1 MARAVSAR
9 VICISRE
16 SGADGEAV
24 GRAVAERLGLQYVD
38 DEVITRASE
47 RAGVDADVLQ
57 DTEGRKSLLRRVAE
71 FFADSGTAASA
82 SVEPSPIRRA
92 REQEHRELIRAVIED
107 VAEDG
112 SAVIVAHA
120 ASMALA
126 GRDGILR
133 VLVAGSPGVRAER
146 LAAREHLDAQ
156 AAEKLVHDADAD
168 RAAYLKSFY
177 GVDRELPVHY
187 DVVVNTDRLGADRA
201 ADLIVHTAEQL
212 G

>member
-1 MARAVSAR
+1 VSAR

-16 SGADGEAV
+16 SGADGERV

-38 DEVITRASE
+38 EEVITRASE
-47 RAGVDADVLQ
+47 QAGVDADVLG

-71 FFADSGTAASA
+71 YFADTGTVASA
-82 SVEPSPIRRA
+82 AVEPSPIRRA
-92 REQEHRELIRAVIED
+92 RERKHRQLIRAVIED

-133 VLVAGSPGVRAER
+133 VLVAASPGVRVER
-146 LAAREHLDAQ
+146 LAVREQLDAQ
-156 AAEKLVHDADAD
+156 DAEKLVRDGDAD

-177 GVDRELPVHY
+177 GVERELPVHY
-187 DVVVNTDRLGADRA
+187 DVVVNTDRLDADAA
-201 ADLIVHTAEQL
+201 ADVVVRAAEQL
-212 G
+212 GSD